1 MANPPKFV
9 QLECDKTHVYHFKC
23 LKSYILDNNLRTKNV
38 CPQCTGKVPIQSVTR
53 YKSAI
58 VPTVDDD
65 IIVKKHASITKKR
78 ESIAKTRIVSTT
90 ADSSIYFDEKAMRFK
105 KNLNN
110 SFNYN
115 DSLNSS

>member
-1 MANPPKFV
+1 M
-9 QLECDKTHVYHFKC
+9 
-23 LKSYILDNNLRTKNV
+23 
-38 CPQCTGKVPIQSVTR
+38 TR

-58 VPTVDDD
+58 VPTEDDD
-65 IIVKKHASITKKR
+65 IIAKKHASVNKKR
-78 ESIAKTRIVSTT
+78 ESIAKTRLVSTT

-115 DSLNSS
+115 DSLNGS